1 MTRTTLAEVARRAGV
16 SIGAASY
23 AVNGQPGVSEATR
36 ARVIAAAEHL
46 GWAPHS
52 AARTLSGGRSD
63 AVGLVLTRS
72 APVLGT
78 EPFFMELIAGMETVM
93 ASRGCALLLQLVP
106 DVEAEIAS
114 HRRWA
119 AQHRVDGV
127 VLVDLH
133 VDDPRVAAL
142 EGLGL
147 PAVVAGDPSLS
158 GSLPSVWSDDA
169 GAAREVVEHLVR
181 HGHRR
186 LARVAGPADLGH
198 VVIRARAAREAA
210 RQAGVDLEVVHTD
223 FTAEQGAGAT
233 RRLLSGG
240 AGRRPTAITYDNDLM
255 AVAGLSAARGAGL
268 SVPEDVSLVAG
279 DDSVLCTYSHPA
291 LSAVGHDV
299 AGYGSRL
306 VTRLFAH
313 LDNLDSPDNSD
324 NPDGLDGLDGRAA
337 ATVLGARPHL
347 VVRASS
353 GRAPA

>member
-1 MTRTTLAEVARRAGV
+1 MSRTTLAEVARAAGV

-36 ARVIAAAEHL
+36 ARVIAAAERL
-46 GWAPHS
+46 GWVPHS
-52 AARTLSGGRSD
+52 AARTLSRGRSD

-93 ASRGCALLLQLVP
+93 AARGCALLLQLAP
-106 DVEAEIAS
+106 DVDAEIAS

-127 VLVDLH
+127 VLVDLG

-147 PAVVAGDPSLS
+147 PAVVAGDPSLA

-186 LARVAGPADLGH
+186 LARVAGPAGLGH
-198 VVIRARAAREAA
+198 VAIRARAARGAA
-210 RQAGVDLEVVHTD
+210 DQAGVHLEVVHTD
-223 FTAEQGAGAT
+223 FTADAGAEAT
-233 RRLLSGG
+233 RALLSSGSGG
-240 AGRRPTAITYDNDLM
+240 RPTAVTYDNDLM
-255 AVAGLSAARGAGL
+255 AVAGLSVARDLGL
-268 SVPEDVSLVAG
+268 RVPEDVSLVAG

-306 VTRLFAH
+306 VAQLFAR
-313 LDNLDSPDNSD
+313 LDERGDAGGSD
-324 NPDGLDGLDGRAA
+324 PSGSDGQDA
-337 ATVLGARPHL
+337 ATVLGASPRL

-353 GRAPA
+353 GPAPG